1 MGSQTKHTDTYKEDD
16 GVQNEKATGRDG
28 EKEANTERGRRRRA
42 ADACVEKI
50 EMTSAANAGYLR
62 APRRGGRVE
71 QGGFLLEAAVCFAAV
86 KSHTGNVGKHIQADA
101 SADDDRLRRSRS
113 LDGGGKKHSL
123 SRRGFYA
130 KHFITC
136 ARARRTC
143 AFLSIRRRAT
153 FCFFPLD
160 YIGGALVRVMRGMIN
175 VLTRSR

>member
-50 EMTSAANAGYLR
+50 ETTSVANAGCLR
-62 APRRGGRVE
+62 APRRGGRGE

-113 LDGGGKKHSL
+113 LDGGGKKHCHAGDFMLSTSL
-123 SRRGFYA
+123 RAHG
-130 KHFITC
+130 HGE
-136 ARARRTC
+136 RARSFPFVV
-143 AFLSIRRRAT
+143 ALHSAFFLSTTEA
-153 FCFFPLD
+153 
-160 YIGGALVRVMRGMIN
+160 AH
-175 VLTRSR
+175 SSE